1 MTAQNNDGASSS
13 SAVKNSAIH
22 QVNSHQ
28 VEKANLNSSDK
39 SIKHENINQST
50 AQLKV
55 SLALLLPL
63 LAAILAVSPLA
74 VDMYLPAMPALA
86 EYLNTPM
93 SMVQNS
99 LSIYLLGYALGL
111 ILFGPMADKHAR
123 RTLVFIGI
131 GGFFITSVLLTL
143 VANIEQFLTVRFLQA
158 FVSSAATVV
167 VPGAVREYYGK
178 DTAKGLSYVSM
189 IMMLAPMIA
198 PSIGSVLLL
207 AHSWQLIFYVLAGY
221 SFIVLLLVM
230 KYLPDAANVTDAAG
244 ASSLGKV
251 TVQMGFMQRYK
262 IVLSNGE
269 ARLDIISS
277 MMIALAFFAYITAIP
292 YVYLKVFAVSEYTF
306 SVLFALN
313 IFALMTAHFTN
324 TRFVMRKGS
333 RKMLRFGLSLATI
346 AATALVVVNFLQ
358 LPLMYTVMTIFP
370 LKGSISMIA
379 VNSDALILTK
389 FPEHSGTVTAVIG
402 TLRWGIGALAGPI
415 LAFFYDGSAKPFA
428 LLMFFAVLVVLCCQL
443 SVWFSD
449 KSRLNLRHSKYN

>member
-1 MTAQNNDGASSS
+1 MTDQNNASPG
-13 SAVKNSAIH
+13 VKT
-22 QVNSHQ
+22 
-28 VEKANLNSSDK
+28 
-39 SIKHENINQST
+39 SIKYENREQKP

-55 SLALLLPL
+55 SLKLLLPL
-63 LAAILAVSPLA
+63 LASILAVSPLA
-74 VDMYLPAMPALA
+74 VDMYLSAMPTLA

-111 ILFGPMADKHAR
+111 ILFGPMADKYSR
-123 RTLVFIGI
+123 RNLVLLGI
-131 GGFFITSVLLTL
+131 GGFCLASLMLPFVS
-143 VANIEQFLTVRFLQA
+143 NIEEFLTVRFFQA

-207 AHSWQLIFYVLAGY
+207 AHSWQLIFYVLAAY

-230 KYLPDAANVTDAAG
+230 KYLPDAAKV
-244 ASSLGKV
+244 ASSAEGDAPVKAKAQLS
-251 TVQMGFMQRYK
+251 FIQRYK
-262 IVLSNGE
+262 IVLSNAE
-269 ARLDIISS
+269 ARLDIFTS
-277 MMIALAFFAYITAIP
+277 MMISLAFFSYITAIP

-306 SVLFALN
+306 SLLFALN
-313 IFALMTAHFTN
+313 IVALMMAHFSN
-324 TRFVMRKGS
+324 TRFVVRKGS
-333 RKMLRFGLSLATI
+333 RTMLRFGLILAI
-346 AATALVVVNFLQ
+346 MAATALMLVNVLS
-358 LPLMYTVMTIFP
+358 LPLIYTVVAIFP
-370 LKGSISMIA
+370 LMGSISLIA

-443 SVWFSD
+443 LVWFRN
-449 KSRLNLRHSKYN
+449 KKECEGMNSKT

>member
-1 MTAQNNDGASSS
+1 MTVQNNNDGSSIFNK
-13 SAVKNSAIH
+13 VDK
-22 QVNSHQ
+22 Q
-28 VEKANLNSSDK
+28 AN
-39 SIKHENINQST
+39 
-50 AQLKV
+50 V

-63 LAAILAVSPLA
+63 LAAVLAVSPLA

-123 RTLVFIGI
+123 RTLVVIGI
-131 GGFFITSVLLTL
+131 GGFFIASMLLTV

-207 AHSWQLIFYVLAGY
+207 AHSWQLIFYALAVY
-221 SFIVLLLVM
+221 SFIILVLVI
-230 KYLPDAANVTDAAG
+230 KYLPNAVNANIGDVNVTNEHEQSTAQLSTELLLA
-244 ASSLGKV
+244 KTQV
-251 TVQMGFMQRYK
+251 KMGFIQRYK
-262 IVLSNGE
+262 IVLSNAE

-306 SVLFALN
+306 SLLFALN

-324 TRFVMRKGS
+324 TRLVVRKGS
-333 RKMLRFGLSLATI
+333 RKMLRFGLVLATI
-346 AATALVVVNFLQ
+346 AASALVLVNTLQ
-358 LPLMYTVMTIFP
+358 LPLLYTVMTIFP
-370 LKGSISMIA
+370 LMGSISMIA

-415 LAFFYDGSAKPFA
+415 LAFFYDGSAKPFT

-443 SVWFSD
+443 SIWFSD
-449 KSRLNLRHSKYN
+449 KSRLSARHTKS